1 MVSYLIHGGKENEIP
16 LLARNNV
23 LILFVGTD
31 IGRSRRR
38 SFLEV

>member
-1 MVSYLIHGGKENEIP
+1 MVSYLIHGGKENEIS

-23 LILFVGTD
+23 LDLFVGTD

>member
-1 MVSYLIHGGKENEIP
+1 MVNYLVHGRKENEIP
-16 LLARNNV
+16 ILARDNV